1 MTRGQHSAA
10 HREAIDDARS
20 GRDDGTVSVTR
31 SSDAWALLISTWTS
45 AAFAVIA
52 LGWGLAT
59 GSHLI
64 VFDGLYSF
72 ASVGLSL
79 LAVLAL
85 RTVTKGPDERYPW
98 GREAWE
104 PLTVI
109 IKAVALAGLT
119 TYALIGAVGDIAR
132 GGRDINA
139 GWALGYGIVAA
150 FAGGAVSV
158 FLRRRADRSP
168 RSRSG

>member
-1 MTRGQHSAA
+1 
-10 HREAIDDARS
+10 
-20 GRDDGTVSVTR
+20 VTR
-31 SSDAWALLISTWTS
+31 SCDGRALLISTWMS

-59 GSHLI
+59 GSPLI

-85 RTVTKGPDERYPW
+85 RTAGRGADDRYPW

-104 PLTVI
+104 PLTIVV
-109 IKAVALAGLT
+109 KAVARRPDGVR
-119 TYALIGAVGDIAR
+119 VGRR
-132 GGRDINA
+132 GR
-139 GWALGYGIVAA
+139 
-150 FAGGAVSV
+150 
-158 FLRRRADRSP
+158 
-168 RSRSG
+168 